1 MEARNMLLQM
11 AQQHPDVLMACDQ
24 TDWKIHHNIGVNIDQ
39 HKASALGVSLDDI
52 NTTLSTAWA
61 GSYVNDFMDRGRV
74 KKVYVMSD
82 AAWRMMP
89 DDLNNWY
96 VRASNGKMVPFAS
109 LLMHSGFMAHRV
121 LNVITVC
128 HPRNSWATSTR
139 AKFR

>member
-11 AQQHPDVLMACDQ
+11 AQQHPDVLMAVRPNGLEDTPQ
-24 TDWKIHHNIGVNIDQ
+24 YRVNIDQ

-82 AAWRMMP
+82 AAWRMM
-89 DDLNNWY
+89 LT
-96 VRASNGKMVPFAS
+96 
-109 LLMHSGFMAHRV
+109 
-121 LNVITVC
+121 I
-128 HPRNSWATSTR
+128 
-139 AKFR
+139 